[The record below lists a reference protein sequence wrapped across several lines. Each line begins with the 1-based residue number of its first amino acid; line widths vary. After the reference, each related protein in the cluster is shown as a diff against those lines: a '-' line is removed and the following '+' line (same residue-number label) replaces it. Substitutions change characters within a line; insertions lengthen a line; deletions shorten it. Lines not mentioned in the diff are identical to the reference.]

1 VKLTLNAS
9 LCHWRNP
16 DVSTRYAIILGMTTL
31 ISLFTPAKY
40 VVKGA
45 YAAAGIGFWF
55 IPKIYL
61 ALPLEHRSRIPPPL
75 ADVLTDAEYA
85 MAIIGLRVE
94 RGEQVLPRELRKKD
108 KKNRN
113 NVNSNASRST
123 YSLSPS
129 TTFNKSSTTLGTQE
143 DDDDN
148 PAGDHTT
155 DKSKMKKFKAKVKGA
170 MFVDQAK
177 RPGSL
182 TDDGEL
188 LPEESKC
195 VMQTRVPRA
204 NRRPQLSQRSTTPRW
219 ACSRSRR
226 RLFCFIR

>member
-1 VKLTLNAS
+1 MKLIPNAS
-9 LCHWRNP
+9 LCHWRDP
-16 DVSTRYAIILGMTTL
+16 DASTRYAIILGMTTL
-31 ISLFTPAKY
+31 VSLFTPAKY

-45 YAAAGIGFWF
+45 YAAAGISFWF

-75 ADVLTDAEYA
+75 ADVPTDAEYA
-85 MAIIGLRVE
+85 MGIIGLRVE
-94 RGEQVLPRELRKKD
+94 RGEQVLPPELRKKERRS
-108 KKNRN
+108 RN
-113 NVNSNASRST
+113 NVNNNASRST

-143 DDDDN
+143 DEDS

-182 TDDGEL
+182 TDNGEL

-195 VMQTRVPRA
+195 AMQTRVPRA
-204 NRRPQLSQRSTTPRW
+204 NRHLQPSQRSITPRW